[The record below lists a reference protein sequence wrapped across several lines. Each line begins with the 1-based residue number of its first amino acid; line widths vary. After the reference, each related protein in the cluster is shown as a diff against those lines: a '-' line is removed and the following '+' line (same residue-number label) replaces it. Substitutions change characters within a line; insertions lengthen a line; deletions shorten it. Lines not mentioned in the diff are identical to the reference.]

1 MIHELVFSIPNVG
14 RINVK
19 FKISFGSVERL
30 YAGAERTSNKDHF
43 KNISQRIHIVSIDGG
58 YYELDWERITK
69 IDLKQEILCEVLEIR
84 ERHEGNYIQVSKFN
98 WIP

>member
-14 RINVK
+14 KINVK

-30 YAGAERTSNKDHF
+30 YIATQRTAKKDYF
-43 KNISQRIHIVSIDGG
+43 NDISKRIHIVSVDGV
-58 YYELDWERITK
+58 YYELDWERLIK
-69 IDLKQEILCEVLEIR
+69 IDLKEEILCEVLEIK